1 MLTKK
6 SIFKIKKGN
15 LTYEEVY
22 RFVKEHSYDFH
33 PCFEEQVGNLVLYI
47 NKVMSHASI
56 YYVESNQIIVA
67 MMFVY
72 YNMDLSQ
79 IYVPYICVDCE
90 VTGLGIGRKLIEELK
105 KKKEFTVLRLEVSK
119 DNTALTFYS
128 KIGFTVE
135 EERDDKF
142 LMRYKIVQV

>member
-1 MLTKK
+1 M
-6 SIFKIKKGN
+6 
-15 LTYEEVY
+15 
-22 RFVKEHSYDFH
+22 SY
-33 PCFEEQVGNLVLYI
+33 
-47 NKVMSHASI
+47 ASI

-79 IYVPYICVDCE
+79 IYVPYICVDGE
-90 VTGLGIGRKLIEELK
+90 VAGLGIGRKLIEELK
-105 KKKEFTVLRLEVSK
+105 RKKEFMVLRLEVSK
-119 DNTALTFYS
+119 DDTAFTFYS

-135 EERDDKF
+135 EEREDKF

>member
-47 NKVMSHASI
+47 IK
-56 YYVESNQIIVA
+56 
-67 MMFVY
+67 
-72 YNMDLSQ
+72 
-79 IYVPYICVDCE
+79 
-90 VTGLGIGRKLIEELK
+90 
-105 KKKEFTVLRLEVSK
+105 
-119 DNTALTFYS
+119 
-128 KIGFTVE
+128 
-135 EERDDKF
+135 
-142 LMRYKIVQV
+142 